1 MRVRNTILALIH
13 QCRSVILVSLCCLI
27 IPVAVSAQN
36 TSYSSV
42 VVEGNVRIDSESVLR
57 FADLPASGTV
67 SANRLNAAY
76 RGIADSRLFEDI
88 TIEQRGRTLVI
99 SVVEYPTINQISIE
113 GNSAIKDEDLIT
125 LVKSE
130 PRHVYNPAQAEE
142 DATAIAEA
150 YRVAGRYAATVTP
163 KIIRRTENR
172 VDVVY
177 EVFEGRVIETE
188 RIEFVGNDVYSGH
201 RLRRVLS
208 SKQAGILRTF
218 VRSDTFI
225 AERIEVDKALLEEFY
240 LSRGYL
246 DFEVLSVTSE
256 LTTERDAFFLVFT
269 VREGQK
275 YSFGRITASTD
286 VAGLDTAEY
295 LDQSRI
301 KPGETYT
308 PRLINDAVRRMEFLA
323 ARQGYAFVRAEPE
336 TSRNDVQRSV
346 DIEFQLVRGSRVFVE
361 RIDIEG
367 NTTTYDRV
375 IRREFELAEGDPFNP
390 RKVEE
395 AANRIRGLG
404 FFSSVD
410 VTTEEG
416 SAPDLVVVV
425 VRVEEQLTGSLSF
438 GAAYSKDDGV
448 AGTINLSESNVLG
461 RGQGLSFG
469 ISTGDD
475 KSYDLIFIEPYFLDR
490 ELEFRLETSYITTN
504 SSSARYSTTQWN
516 IEPSL
521 RFFISEDTRLRVG
534 AGISSYELDNTRSI
548 SFIVQEDKN
557 RGKGDN
563 VSVSYLLDYD
573 SRRSAFNPDIGI
585 VARAGQRFT
594 YGLKDD
600 STAIRTSAL
609 VGAHTTLFNEDITLS
624 GEIEGGVLLASGGP
638 SRLRDR
644 FHMNSSI
651 MRGFAAN
658 GIGPRDFSVTP
669 RPPDFELEEGSV
681 PSTEDIPVAKRYD
694 RNYHQPLGG
703 NYFAV
708 TRLETR
714 FPLGASQDV
723 GISGGFFLDVGSI
736 WGLDDTRCSEYLA
749 RGNHQVGKITEG
761 RTFDKVTEGVTE
773 EVTQWYTAIPQE
785 QCVIDDGM
793 HLRSAVGFS
802 LFWTSFL
809 GPFRFNFSHDLQSEP
824 YDTPQSFNLELASRF

>member
-1 MRVRNTILALIH
+1 M
-13 QCRSVILVSLCCLI
+13 VSLCCLI

-286 VAGLDTAEY
+286 VAGLDSAEY
-295 LDQSRI
+295 LAQSRI

-504 SSSARYSTTQWN
+504 SSSAGYSTTQWN

-534 AGISSYELDNTRSI
+534 AGISSYKLENARSN
-548 SFIVQEDKN
+548 SFIIQDDFD

-563 VSVSYLLDYD
+563 VSASYLLDYD

-658 GIGPRDFSVTP
+658 GIGPRDFRVTP
-669 RPPDFELEEGSV
+669 DCPMSEPEPPCRYYTDGNEPELGDV
-681 PSTEDIPVAKRYD
+681 TYADPVYSE
-694 RNYHQPLGG
+694 PLGG

-736 WGLDDTRCSEYLA
+736 WGLDDTRCSNYHSREIH
-749 RGNHQVGKITEG
+749 RVGESREKGTNDNDTPNVENDD
-761 RTFDKVTEGVTE
+761 FME
-773 EVTQWYTAIPQE
+773 WWTAIPQE